1 MNIKGRVALI
11 TGSGSGIGKGTAK
24 AMAERGA
31 KVVVNDIVQDKIDE
45 VVGEINV
52 AGGEAMGIKSDITNK
67 ADVENMFKKVVDAY
81 GRIDILVNNAGIAR
95 DKGLLKLTEEDW
107 DIVLDVNLKAVFLC
121 TQQAVTY
128 MREQNYGRII
138 NIASRAWL
146 GWPTQ
151 ANYAASKGGMV
162 SFTRTLALE
171 LAKRGITVNCV
182 PPGLI
187 NTPLW
192 MSVPEKIRENLL
204 KIQPTGTIG
213 DVYDIART
221 VIFFASDEASYITG
235 QVLYV
240 CGGKSIYAAM

>member
-11 TGSGSGIGKGTAK
+11 TGSGSGIGRGTAK

-31 KVVVNDIVQDKIDE
+31 KVVVNDVVQDRIDE

-67 ADVENMFKKVVDAY
+67 TEVENMFKKVVDAY

-107 DIVLDVNLKAVFLC
+107 DVVLNVNLKAVFLC

-138 NIASRAWL
+138 SIASRAWL

-162 SFTRTLALE
+162 SFTRALALE
-171 LAKRGITVNCV
+171 LAKRGITVNCI

-192 MSVPEKIRENLL
+192 MTVPEKIRENLL

-221 VIFFASDEASYITG
+221 VIFLASDEASYITG
-235 QVLYV
+235 QILYV

>member
-1 MNIKGRVALI
+1 MNIKDRVALI
-11 TGSGSGIGKGTAK
+11 TGSGSGIGEGIVK

-31 KVVVNDIVQDKIDE
+31 KVVVNDVVQDKIDR
-45 VVGEINV
+45 VVGEIKA
-52 AGGEAMGIKSDITNK
+52 AGGEVMGIKSDITKK
-67 ADVENMFKKVVDAY
+67 AEVEDMFKRVVDTY

-107 DIVLDVNLKAVFLC
+107 DVVLDVNLKAVFLC
-121 TQQAVTY
+121 AQEAVKY
-128 MREQNYGRII
+128 MREQNHGRII

-182 PPGLI
+182 PPGLV

-192 MSVPEKIRENLL
+192 MALPEKIRENLT

-213 DVYDIART
+213 KVYDIART